1 MSMPIWI
8 MCAMLFAHQ
17 APPPAPPPATG
28 PASPVLEIGATH
40 HEVWSE
46 GAPRLGPW
54 RIVHGSLAWQPP
66 LRVRPRIEL
75 ERQSRPSGG
84 HYRAS
89 AGVYVDWTP
98 TFYSYQAL
106 TVAPSTSADRRFYPS
121 RRADV
126 RLFWKI
132 PEHEG
137 VTLAAG
143 YTGLTFGAPQR
154 SHILNVGTILYGR
167 HAIVQGTLYVNRNEP
182 GTLHSAAANLS
193 VQVGAEGRGWY
204 GASISGGRELYR
216 LGTLGTGGTAD
227 FTTATVGGFV
237 RQWLTKTAG
246 VHATFEYQRIMTSY
260 SRVGVTAHLFVG
272 F

>member
-8 MCAMLFAHQ
+8 MCAMLFAQQ